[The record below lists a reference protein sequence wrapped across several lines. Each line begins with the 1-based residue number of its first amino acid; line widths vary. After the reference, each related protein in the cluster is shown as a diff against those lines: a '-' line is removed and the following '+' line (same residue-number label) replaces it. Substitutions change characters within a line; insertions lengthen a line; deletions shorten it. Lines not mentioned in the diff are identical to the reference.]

1 MNFYCITNS
10 FNHCHGSCYK
20 YPPSKKWVYNQV
32 PKDNSPVIYTDQLVF
47 NGISNSSPNKFGWL
61 CESSSIIEDC
71 LLSVKKNISILEKTF
86 IRIFVNDKSL
96 LELSPV
102 FEYVYPGSN
111 MPWLEKM
118 EIANKTKLVSMIL
131 SNKKTT
137 EGHILRHKISEKYQD
152 KIDKY
157 GHGVGKQ
164 IEKKEQGMVDYMF
177 SFCIE
182 NAKYDLYF
190 TEKITDA
197 ISCGTIPIYWGSRE
211 IGTVF
216 NEKGIIF
223 LDDMKELEILNESL
237 YEEMLPYAKEN
248 LEILKKMKPS
258 DTIIQER
265 MMELSS

>member
-10 FNHCHGSCYK
+10 FNHSHGSCDT
-20 YPPSKKWVYNQV
+20 YPPIKKWIYNQI
-32 PKDNSPVIYTDQLVF
+32 PHDNSPVVYTDQLIF
-47 NGISNSSPNKFGWL
+47 SAFYDKFPNKFGWL
-61 CESSSIIEDC
+61 CESSSIIESC
-71 LLSVKKNISILEKTF
+71 LISAKENISVLEKTF
-86 IRIFVNDKSL
+86 LRIFVNDKSL
-96 LELSPV
+96 LKLSPI
-102 FEYVYPGSN
+102 FEYVYPASN
-111 MPWLEKM
+111 MPWIEKM
-118 EIANKTKLVSMIL
+118 EITNKTKLVSMIL

-137 EGHILRHKISEKYQD
+137 EGHILRHRLSEKYQN

-157 GHGVGKQ
+157 GRGVGKH
-164 IEKKEQGMVDYMF
+164 IEKKEQGMIDYMF

-182 NAKYDLYF
+182 NANYDLYF

-211 IGTVF
+211 IGTIF

-223 LDDMKELEILNESL
+223 LDEMKELETVNKSL
-237 YEEMLPYAKEN
+237 YEEMLPYAQEN

-265 MMELSS
+265 IMELLS